1 MSSNQQEKSTR
12 TVNVVLKCILLEY
25 WEIKLQSSLC
35 SCVLEQPSKPLEP
48 CLLLVHTGTYPG
60 ILLSRLRTSAFF
72 SQCFYAIK
80 VLAFD
85 SPWVNVIQDT
95 PHFLTASFNRHSNAF
110 FILHPSC
117 SFNHLPL
124 KEE

>member
-1 MSSNQQEKSTR
+1 MQ
-12 TVNVVLKCILLEY
+12 
-25 WEIKLQSSLC
+25 LC
-35 SCVLEQPSKPLEP
+35 SGAAIQALGALP
-48 CLLLVHTGTYPG
+48 TAGTYWYIPWYFA
-60 ILLSRLRTSAFF
+60 LQAQNFCFF

-117 SFNHLPL
+117 SFNHLPS